1 MRVKN
6 LTNSPYELV
15 DESGEKLLL
24 PARGEIKNFKPHP
37 MHASTYAT
45 IGYFKITEENE
56 QIELVDDST
65 EFDAPVDEQVDEKPK
80 RRGRP
85 TKRAQ
90 E

>member
-15 DESGEKLLL
+15 DESGKKVLL

-37 MHASTYAT
+37 MHVNTYAT
-45 IGYFKITEENE
+45 IGYFKIAEENE
-56 QIELVDDST
+56 QIELVDDLVT
-65 EFDAPVDEQVDEKPK
+65 EAVVEQPK

-85 TKRAQ
+85 PKNVQ

>member
-15 DESGEKLLL
+15 DESGKKVLL

-37 MHASTYAT
+37 MHANTYAM

-65 EFDAPVDEQVDEKPK
+65 AEDDVVNEPVGEAPK

-85 TKRAQ
+85 PKNAQ